1 MTLKEFRDVVKD
13 FPDDIADKLV
23 LAIGI
28 RDEKD
33 IIDNGNGIISFPE
46 FSEIYS
52 VEGVNVISEGTMAP
66 KMFFTTIRKIKES

>member
-66 KMFFTTIRKIKES
+66 KMFFTAIRKK

>member
-13 FPDDIADKLV
+13 FPDDIADKLI

-33 IIDNGNGIISFPE
+33 IIDNGNGTISFPE
-46 FSEIYS
+46 FSEVYS
-52 VEGVNVISEGTMAP
+52 VEGVNMISECTMAP
-66 KMFFTTIRKIKES
+66 KLFFIGNRKK

>member
-13 FPDDIADKLV
+13 FPDDIADKLI

-33 IIDNGNGIISFPE
+33 IIDNGNGTISFPE
-46 FSEIYS
+46 FSEVYS

-66 KMFFTTIRKIKES
+66 KLFFTGNRKK

>member
-33 IIDNGNGIISFPE
+33 IIDNGNGTISFPE
-46 FSEIYS
+46 FSEVYS

-66 KMFFTTIRKIKES
+66 KLFFTSIRKRKK

>member
-1 MTLKEFRDVVKD
+1 MTLKELKDIIKD

-28 RDEKD
+28 KDEKD
-33 IIDNGNGIISFPE
+33 IIDNGDGTISFPE
-46 FSEIYS
+46 FSEIYC

-66 KMFFTTIRKIKES
+66 KMFFTTIRKRKES

>member
-1 MTLKEFRDVVKD
+1 MTLKEFRDLFKD
-13 FPDDIADKLV
+13 FPDDIADKLI

-33 IIDNGNGIISFPE
+33 IIDNGDGTISFPE
-46 FSEIYS
+46 FSEVYS

-66 KMFFTTIRKIKES
+66 KLFFTSIRKRKKS

>member
-1 MTLKEFRDVVKD
+1 MTLKELKNIVKD

-33 IIDNGNGIISFPE
+33 IIDNGNGTISFPE
-46 FSEIYS
+46 FSEVYS

-66 KMFFTTIRKIKES
+66 KLFFTSIRKRKK

>member
-1 MTLKEFRDVVKD
+1 MTLKELKDIIKD

-33 IIDNGNGIISFPE
+33 IIDNGDGTISFPE
-46 FSEIYS
+46 FSEVYS
-52 VEGVNVISEGTMAP
+52 VKGVNMISEGTMAP
-66 KMFFTTIRKIKES
+66 KLFFTTIRKK

>member
-1 MTLKEFRDVVKD
+1 MTLKEFKDVVKD

>member
-1 MTLKEFRDVVKD
+1 MTLKEFRNVVKD

-33 IIDNGNGIISFPE
+33 IINNGDGVISFPE
-46 FSEIYS
+46 FSEVYG

-66 KMFFTTIRKIKES
+66 KLFFTSIRKRK

>member
-1 MTLKEFRDVVKD
+1 MTLKEFRDIVKD
-13 FPDDIADKLV
+13 FPDDIADKLI

-33 IIDNGNGIISFPE
+33 IINNGDGVISFPE
-46 FSEIYS
+46 FSEVYG

-66 KMFFTTIRKIKES
+66 KLFFTSIRKRK

>member
-33 IIDNGNGIISFPE
+33 IIDNGDGTISFPE
-46 FSEIYS
+46 FSEVYS
-52 VEGVNVISEGTMAP
+52 VDGVNVISEGTMAP
-66 KMFFTTIRKIKES
+66 KLFFTSIRKRK